1 MTEDTP
7 ETPESPAAADDAT
20 PTEPVVDAAAAADAI
35 NEAFDATATEPEP
48 VAPPPAPKPI
58 DGFVWGVGRR
68 KTSVARVR
76 MKYGEGKMMV
86 NGKDFEEFFPT
97 SQSQLTVLGPL
108 NTTET
113 RDKYDIFINV
123 NGGGITGQ
131 SGATCLGIA
140 RALCDVEPHLEPA
153 LREGGF
159 MTRDSRMKERK
170 KYGLRGARR
179 AFQFSK
185 R

>member
-1 MTEDTP
+1 MTDDTPVTP
-7 ETPESPAAADDAT
+7 ETPAAQPPESMDAPAAPAAEVADGT
-20 PTEPVVDAAAAADAI
+20 PAE
-35 NEAFDATATEPEP
+35 TAPEP
-48 VAPPPAPKPI
+48 VAPPPAPRPI
-58 DGFVWGVGRR
+58 DGYVWGVGRR
-68 KTSVARVR
+68 KTSVSRVR
-76 MKYGEGKMMV
+76 MKYGSGKMMV
-86 NGKDFEEFFPT
+86 NGKEFEDFFPT
-97 SQSQLTVLGPL
+97 SQAQLTVLGPL

-113 RDKYDIFINV
+113 RDKYDIFVNV

-140 RALCDVEPHLEPA
+140 RALCEVEPHLEPA

-159 MTRDSRMKERK
+159 MTRDSRRKERK

-179 AFQFSK
+179 AYQFSK